1 MVRAP
6 DWTNQEF
13 EKVLTS
19 GNMNLS
25 ELAGSLPGRSVG
37 AIQVVQQGIHS
48 YHLGQ
53 DSTMLSEMML
63 ARLADSTRP
72 VNCPICG
79 HVVCR

>member
-1 MVRAP
+1 MQAP
-6 DWTNQEF
+6 DWTIQEF

-19 GNMNLS
+19 GSIDVS

-53 DSTMLSEMML
+53 DSSMLSEMML
-63 ARLADSTRP
+63 DRLADSKRP
-72 VNCPICG
+72 VKCPIRG
-79 HVVCR
+79 DVVGR